1 MVEQWTSVFG
11 MHFKKL
17 LTIFIIFIL
26 LGCSDSSLK
35 YPLPDMSIKGQL
47 EWQKK
52 LYFER
57 IAEFKKNPIGENKV
71 VFLGNSITQ
80 GGGDWNKRYNSEVI
94 VNRGVS
100 GDFTNGVLQR
110 LDEIIFYRPT
120 SVFLMI
126 GINEFFAD
134 NSSNPNINPKYVAKN
149 ILKIANVIKRG
160 SPKTKIFI
168 STILPINN
176 KQYIDVKDV
185 NYNFLQEDFYPSV
198 NNQVVKTN
206 AILKSNKKYAIV
218 DLYKVFIDEHC
229 NLKSN
234 LSSDGV
240 HLNETGYDLWVQE
253 TAGLIDNLKE
263 TK

>member
-11 MHFKKL
+11 MHFKNL
-17 LTIFIIFIL
+17 LTIFITFML
-26 LGCSDSSLK
+26 LGCSDSRLK
-35 YPLPDMSIKGQL
+35 YPPPDISIKGQL
-47 EWQKK
+47 DWQKK

-94 VNRGVS
+94 VNRGIS

-120 SVFLMI
+120 SVLLMI

-134 NSSNPNINPKYVAKN
+134 NSSNPNINPEYVAKN
-149 ILKIANVIKRG
+149 ILKIANIIKRG
-160 SPKTKIFI
+160 SPKTKILI

-185 NYNFLQEDFYPSV
+185 NYNFLQENFYPSV
-198 NNQVVKTN
+198 NSQVVRAN
-206 AILKSNKKYAIV
+206 AILKSNKRYTIV
-218 DLYKVFIDEHC
+218 DLYEVFIDENY

-253 TAGLIDNLKE
+253 TAGLIDTLKR

>member
-1 MVEQWTSVFG
+1 MSTQFNSKLIWT
-11 MHFKKL
+11 L
-17 LTIFIIFIL
+17 LFIL
-26 LGCSDSSLK
+26 SCSKNTNL
-35 YPLPDMSIKGQL
+35 YPDPNTIIKGQQ

-52 LYFER
+52 FYFER
-57 IAEFKKNPIGENKV
+57 ISEFKRNPIGKNKV

-134 NSSNPNINPKYVAKN
+134 NSSNPNINPKYVANN
-149 ILKIANVIKRG
+149 ILKIANIIKRG

-176 KQYIDVKDV
+176 EQYIDVKDV
-185 NYNFLQEDFYPSV
+185 NYNFLQENFYPSV
-198 NNQVVKTN
+198 NDQVVRTN

-218 DLYKVFIDEHC
+218 DLYKVFIDENY
-229 NLKSN
+229 NLKSI

-240 HLNETGYDLWVQE
+240 HLNETGYDLWVKE
-253 TAGLIDNLKE
+253 TAGLIDTLKE

>member
-1 MVEQWTSVFG
+1 
-11 MHFKKL
+11 MHFKIHLPVFITFVL
-17 LTIFIIFIL
+17 LS
-26 LGCSDSSLK
+26 CSDLSPN
-35 YPLPDMSIKGQL
+35 YPSPKISIKGQL

-134 NSSNPNINPKYVAKN
+134 NSSNPNINPKYVANN
-149 ILKIANVIKRG
+149 ILKIADIIKRG

-176 KQYIDVKDV
+176 EQYIDVKNV
-185 NYNFLQEDFYPSV
+185 NYNFLQENFYPSV
-198 NNQVVKTN
+198 NDQVVRTN
-206 AILKSNKKYAIV
+206 AILKSNRKYAIV
-218 DLYKVFIDEHC
+218 DLYKVFIDENY

-240 HLNETGYDLWVQE
+240 HLNEKGYDLWVPE
-253 TAGLIDNLKE
+253 TAALVNNLKE

>member
-11 MHFKKL
+11 MYFKRL
-17 LTIFIIFIL
+17 LTIFITFML

-35 YPLPDMSIKGQL
+35 YPLPDLSIKGQL

-52 LYFER
+52 LYFQR

-120 SVFLMI
+120 SVFIMI

-134 NSSNPNINPKYVAKN
+134 NSSNPNINPKYVANN
-149 ILKIANVIKRG
+149 ILKIANIIKR
-160 SPKTKIFI
+160 
-168 STILPINN
+168 
-176 KQYIDVKDV
+176 
-185 NYNFLQEDFYPSV
+185 
-198 NNQVVKTN
+198 
-206 AILKSNKKYAIV
+206 
-218 DLYKVFIDEHC
+218 
-229 NLKSN
+229 
-234 LSSDGV
+234 
-240 HLNETGYDLWVQE
+240 
-253 TAGLIDNLKE
+253 
-263 TK
+263 

>member
-1 MVEQWTSVFG
+1 

-134 NSSNPNINPKYVAKN
+134 NSSNPNINPKYVANN
-149 ILKIANVIKRG
+149 ILKIANIIKEDR
-160 SPKTKIFI
+160 PKLRYSLAPYFPLTMNNILMLRMLIIIFFKKIF
-168 STILPINN
+168 T
-176 KQYIDVKDV
+176 
-185 NYNFLQEDFYPSV
+185 LQLMI
-198 NNQVVKTN
+198 K
-206 AILKSNKKYAIV
+206 L
-218 DLYKVFIDEHC
+218 
-229 NLKSN
+229 
-234 LSSDGV
+234 
-240 HLNETGYDLWVQE
+240 
-253 TAGLIDNLKE
+253 
-263 TK
+263 